1 MEKGKLRTNMLI
13 DELAEM
19 RTELRKISMIVENR
33 LIGLE
38 QPTRNDI
45 QSIMKFESLKSSG
58 KLKLIPLKEIK

>member
-38 QPTRNDI
+38 QPTRNYI